1 MTPTFRPL
9 AMGLS
14 LAAILA
20 PTPRATALELSL
32 EQAVSRALENSH
44 DLAAS
49 KARVDAAEARIDE
62 SSALF
67 NSNPFFSISVFDTTD
82 TRFINDSEQDIEP
95 SLNFSLSQTFEVAG
109 QRGKRIDLAR
119 NNHAVAAAGA
129 ASSQLSVEYA
139 TREAFY
145 ATIEARERARFAY
158 ELLHW
163 QRQLD
168 TAYANSKRTVQNDSR
183 MRIARAESTYADEQS
198 NLYEQQTEL
207 RRLTALPAEEN
218 LTLVGELPEEIVAL
232 PDLETLLVFARSH
245 RSDLAAHRSALASS
259 DAYVSLVR
267 RSIVPSLT
275 LSGFLTHSEEPGQ
288 DEFQYGGSVS
298 FPVPSF
304 QTGLPEV
311 RAAVAERDRAAAEV
325 EDALSLAE
333 RQVRLARFTCANAAR
348 AMVRVRDEI
357 VPRAEENLALQ
368 NAAFDA
374 GKAGLWDLVTTEMDL
389 IYARRELLSAQRSY
403 AMSLLELERAIGG
416 KLKDVAPS
424 EAAPGPTPAPAESKD
439 ETK

>member
-9 AMGLS
+9 AAALT
-14 LAAILA
+14 LASILA
-20 PTPRATALELSL
+20 PPTPVPALELSVD
-32 EQAVSRALENSH
+32 EAVTRALASSH
-44 DLAAS
+44 DIAAS
-49 KARVDAAEARIDE
+49 KARVDAAEARVDE
-62 SSALF
+62 SAALF
-67 NSNPFFSISVFDTTD
+67 NSNPFFSLSVFDTTD
-82 TRFINDSEQDIEP
+82 TRFINNTEQDIEP

-109 QRGKRIDLAR
+109 QRGKRIELAR
-119 NNHAVAAAGA
+119 NNQAVAAAGA
-129 ASSQLSVEYA
+129 ASSQLNVEYA

-145 ATIEARERARFAY
+145 ATIEARDRARFAY

-168 TAYANSKRTVQNDSR
+168 TAYANSKRTAQNDSR

-207 RRLTALPAEEN
+207 RRLTALAPEEN
-218 LTLVGELPEEIVAL
+218 LTLVGELPEEVIAL
-232 PDLETLLVFARSH
+232 PDLETLLAYARSH

-267 RSIVPSLT
+267 RSMVPSLT
-275 LSGFLTHSEEPGQ
+275 LSGFLTQSKEPGQ
-288 DEFQYGGSVS
+288 DELQYGGSVS

-325 EDALSLAE
+325 DDAISLAE
-333 RQVRLARFTCANAAR
+333 RQVRLARFSCANAAR

-389 IYARRELLSAQRSY
+389 IYVRRELLSAQKAY
-403 AMSLLELERAIGG
+403 VMSVLELERAIGG
-416 KLKDVAPS
+416 RLEDVAATAVNP
-424 EAAPGPTPAPAESKD
+424 EATPAPTTTVEEAE
-439 ETK
+439 